1 PDVKLYKLA
10 NNQYLLDRNGMK
22 SFMYLSE
29 DDYGRTRLEMMSMD
43 IITSKTDTAKMIFLF
58 SIIILGIISIVALVI
73 KLLVFVIRKIRK
85 KNAKININI
94 LTIQVIYAASLVV
107 MLAYLNCSITCIP
120 WFAAISA
127 ILALLLGLA
136 LLINGFYLVFRT
148 VKERADMKVR
158 SQVYCYIWSVISF
171 LYFVFIMTFQVYQF
185 WTL

>member
-1 PDVKLYKLA
+1 
-10 NNQYLLDRNGMK
+10 
-22 SFMYLSE
+22 
-29 DDYGRTRLEMMSMD
+29 MD

-107 MLAYLNCSITCIP
+107 MLTYLNCNMTCIP

-127 ILALLLGLA
+127 ILALLLGLTS
-136 LLINGFYLVFRT
+136 LINGFALVFRT
-148 VKERADMKVR
+148 VKERVNYILFFISVFFIKIVIHYTALIIISRSSEYLSPYVFADNGTSEVGVMPG
-158 SQVYCYIWSVISF
+158 I
-171 LYFVFIMTFQVYQF
+171 VFTSR
-185 WTL
+185 T